1 VIDFEPGCRKGGTLC
16 ELHRREM
23 RDSYARRYFAPV
35 GPGLILRGLT
45 LRPATAAATRLFI
58 CGCQRTV
65 GAEAITSA
73 DSSGARATYAR
84 ANVALPRKATLF
96 PVGPTNRPGT
106 GSDNAT
112 GPKD

>member
-65 GAEAITSA
+65 GAEAVTSA
-73 DSSGARATYAR
+73 DSSGASNPHLDAPNMGRDLMLLREFGRSYDCHNSKLIDA
-84 ANVALPRKATLF
+84 
-96 PVGPTNRPGT
+96 
-106 GSDNAT
+106 
-112 GPKD
+112 